1 MTGGVRI
8 QEAVTVWSSS
18 FRILRADALPSPSAW
33 LSAAP
38 EVGSVTRKK
47 CRMHMNFRTVDSLSK
62 KASLYFFKKWVMK
75 ELCSS

>member
-38 EVGSVTRKK
+38 AVGSVTRKK
-47 CRMHMNFRTVDSLSK
+47 VGCISTLI
-62 KASLYFFKKWVMK
+62 
-75 ELCSS
+75 